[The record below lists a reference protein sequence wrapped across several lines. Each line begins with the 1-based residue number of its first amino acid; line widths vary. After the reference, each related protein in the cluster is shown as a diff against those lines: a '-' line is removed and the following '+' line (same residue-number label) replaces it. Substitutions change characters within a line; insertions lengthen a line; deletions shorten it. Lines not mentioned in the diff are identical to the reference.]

1 MAGFFDIVISH
12 HKKNKIRAEKYSV
25 FKAFMAAAAL
35 FAMADGKRDSREDA
49 TLKTLLKTLEDL
61 KLYRTGDG
69 TEMYGEFVD
78 AIAADGEKGREKAWS
93 AIAEVKDDPEQAALV
108 AAISAT
114 IIRADGK
121 CPSSK
126 HLGRLSLYSNGG
138 SGSSWFDVKPLGVDG
153 SSGGSGWSAS

>member
-25 FKAFMAAAAL
+25 FKASMAAAAL

-49 TLKTLLKTLEDL
+49 TLRTLLKTLEDL

-69 TEMYGEFVD
+69 TEMYGEFID
-78 AIAADGEKGREKAWS
+78 AIAADGEAGREKAMA
-93 AIAEVKDDPEQAALV
+93 AIADVKDDPEQAALV

-114 IIRADGK
+114 IIRADGVVHADESAEMDHV
-121 CPSSK
+121 CEM
-126 HLGRLSLYSNGG
+126 LGLDPKTVAAL
-138 SGSSWFDVKPLGVDG
+138 DVDARDAVYD
-153 SSGGSGWSAS
+153 